1 MRWLLLRGLSREA
14 RHWGEFPRQLRAAFP
29 GARIETA
36 DLPGNGARCRER
48 SPASVVGLTEA
59 VRRSLGTEK
68 VERVHLLGLSL
79 GALVCTDWARRYP
92 GEVAACVLVNASV
105 RPFSA
110 FHKRLRPRNY
120 PGLIRAFCASR
131 ISEREAIVLG
141 LTSNRP
147 VDGVLPAW
155 AAYATERPVARMNVL
170 RQLLAAARY
179 RAPSRAPQVPVLVLA
194 SAGDRLVDPACS
206 AALAARWRAPMAV
219 HPSAGHDLAL
229 DDGPWLAAEIRRWLG
244 GLA

>member
-131 ISEREAIVLG
+131 TSEREAIVLAYFGGHTYREVAEMLDQPEGTVKSRIRAG
-141 LTSNRP
+141 LKR
-147 VDGVLPAW
+147 
-155 AAYATERPVARMNVL
+155 L
-170 RQLLAAARY
+170 RGD
-179 RAPSRAPQVPVLVLA
+179 LVG
-194 SAGDRLVDPACS
+194 AG
-206 AALAARWRAPMAV
+206 
-219 HPSAGHDLAL
+219 
-229 DDGPWLAAEIRRWLG
+229 LG
-244 GLA
+244 GDL